1 MKYLTSEQIMEAAQN
16 VVNGRIVRIGYTS
29 ELPLKKDWQD
39 KGYRIYKLTET
50 SVRLGVKYDNI
61 TEVIEKRAAAGAY
74 GRSARANNYTWIIP
88 NKVQFNSNTNR
99 TYLRCT
105 TLKQGSNSRT
115 KFLVHNPHDGW
126 HLMTREELMKNTYS
140 DMVKENYFTKTKEV
154 PVVFTVP
161 FEHIYKLGQAQA

>member
-1 MKYLTSEQIMEAAQN
+1 MKYLTHDQIMEAAQN

-29 ELPLKKDWQD
+29 ELPVKKDWAQ
-39 KGYRIYKLTET
+39 KGYRIYKVTET

-61 TEVIEKRAAAGAY
+61 AEVMQKRATAGAS
-74 GRSARANNYTWIIP
+74 GRPARTNNYTWVIP

-105 TLKQGSNSRT
+105 TMKQGNNSRT
-115 KFLVHNPHDGW
+115 KFLVYNPHDGW
-126 HLMTREELMKNTYS
+126 HLLTREQLMSNTYS
-140 DMVKENYFTKTKEV
+140 DMVKESYFDKTREV

-161 FEHIYKLGQAQA
+161 FEHIYKLGQVQA

>member
-1 MKYLTSEQIMEAAQN
+1 MKYLTHDQIMEAAQN
-16 VVNGRIVRIGYTS
+16 VINGRIVRIGYTS
-29 ELPLKKDWQD
+29 ELPLKKDWVE
-39 KGYRIYKLTET
+39 KGYRIYKVTET

-61 TEVIEKRAAAGAY
+61 TEVMQKRSQMPAGET
-74 GRSARANNYTWIIP
+74 RQRTNNYTWVIP

-105 TLKQGSNSRT
+105 TMKQGNNSRT

-126 HLMTREELMKNTYS
+126 HLLTREQLMSNTYS
-140 DMVKENYFTKTKEV
+140 DMVKESYFNKTSEV

-161 FEHIYKLGQAQA
+161 FEHIYKLGQVQA